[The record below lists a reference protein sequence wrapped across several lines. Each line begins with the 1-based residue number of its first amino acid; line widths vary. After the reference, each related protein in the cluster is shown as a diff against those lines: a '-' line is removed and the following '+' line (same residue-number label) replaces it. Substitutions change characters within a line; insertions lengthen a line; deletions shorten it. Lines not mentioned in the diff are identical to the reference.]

1 MVDRSEARNILT
13 AKTLPLRPRSILAPP
28 CSRVFFKF
36 ELLESECSWCGHP
49 ETFSPSWRIN
59 NPRSLLSARHLTRNM
74 SYS

>member
-1 MVDRSEARNILT
+1 LT
-13 AKTLPLRPRSILAPP
+13 AKTLAATAALDSGAAAQF
-28 CSRVFFKF
+28 VFFRF

-59 NPRSLLSARHLTRNM
+59 NPRNLLSARHLTRNM

>member
-1 MVDRSEARNILT
+1 
-13 AKTLPLRPRSILAPP
+13 
-28 CSRVFFKF
+28 
-36 ELLESECSWCGHP
+36 LESECSWCGHP